1 MQSERTLPDR
11 NANPREDAMSD
22 HRLDR
27 REFLAGSATLM
38 VMVTPLS
45 MLAAGCSSESAI
57 RAKLPAE
64 VGFKD
69 GHLILDLA
77 QPRFRALTLVGDGV
91 KIEIPARPKPIIVT
105 RVSATEVAA
114 FSSICTHAGYEV
126 LLPEGGKLMCSS
138 GHGGLFDLRGTVLR
152 DPPKSDLERFEAR
165 LDQNLVLVRYPE

>member
-1 MQSERTLPDR
+1 M
-11 NANPREDAMSD
+11 AD
-22 HRLDR
+22 HHMDR
-27 REFLAGSATLM
+27 REFLAGSATTLI

-45 MLAAGCSSESAI
+45 LLTASCSSESAI

-64 VGFKD
+64 VGLKD
-69 GHLILDLA
+69 GHLILDLGHIRF
-77 QPRFRALTLVGDGV
+77 QPLSRVGDGV

-138 GHGGLFDLRGTVLR
+138 GHGGLFDLRGKVLH

-165 LDQNLVLVRYPE
+165 LDKNRVLVRYPK